1 MWPFH
6 RHKPLP
12 KKQDVLATQVRVKSI
27 TRPLTK
33 QGNLNPPPGVA
44 QQISPVESALQQFL
58 RTSSWQETRQI
69 LDRAAPLLLSE
80 DAQTI
85 LRRYI
90 QDVRAS
96 RMPEAVNIA
105 MYLEAHRL
113 LLERARAIG
122 IGPAWDEFLAI
133 RPVPEKTD
141 EQDPNAT
148 EAQATMDALRE
159 LLGTETWSQTHAV
172 LIRLRERLL
181 TESAD
186 QMLSALIQLAMQ
198 ESSKEAVE
206 SIRYLELHRNLLRD
220 ARTLDIDRAW
230 ANFERARQDVE
241 RGQETTPLP
250 SGGSNARA
258 TPNPAA
264 VSEALRTLLTTTDW
278 DETRRVLEAQQAL
291 LLTDICDI
299 FISQLLVAAQ
309 NDPDPRARRGE
320 VYLELHRNL
329 LRHARQDGIPAA
341 WEVFLVDLRRV
352 RQQLDE
358 EPSKPRV
365 ANGQTDLAAVHRAVR
380 ELISAPSRQSERIV
394 LDARRGV
401 LLTDDAVHV
410 ITDEADRME
419 RRGTQRDVTA
429 VRQLRHQAKLLT
441 RARDVGIDRAWSEY
455 EAEAAGD

>member
-33 QGNLNPPPGVA
+33 QSNLNPPPGVA

-58 RTSSWQETRQI
+58 RTSSWQETRQV

-206 SIRYLELHRNLLRD
+206 SIRYL
-220 ARTLDIDRAW
+220 
-230 ANFERARQDVE
+230 
-241 RGQETTPLP
+241 
-250 SGGSNARA
+250 
-258 TPNPAA
+258 
-264 VSEALRTLLTTTDW
+264 
-278 DETRRVLEAQQAL
+278 
-291 LLTDICDI
+291 
-299 FISQLLVAAQ
+299 
-309 NDPDPRARRGE
+309 
-320 VYLELHRNL
+320 
-329 LRHARQDGIPAA
+329 
-341 WEVFLVDLRRV
+341 
-352 RQQLDE
+352 
-358 EPSKPRV
+358 
-365 ANGQTDLAAVHRAVR
+365 
-380 ELISAPSRQSERIV
+380 
-394 LDARRGV
+394 
-401 LLTDDAVHV
+401 
-410 ITDEADRME
+410 
-419 RRGTQRDVTA
+419 
-429 VRQLRHQAKLLT
+429 
-441 RARDVGIDRAWSEY
+441 
-455 EAEAAGD
+455 